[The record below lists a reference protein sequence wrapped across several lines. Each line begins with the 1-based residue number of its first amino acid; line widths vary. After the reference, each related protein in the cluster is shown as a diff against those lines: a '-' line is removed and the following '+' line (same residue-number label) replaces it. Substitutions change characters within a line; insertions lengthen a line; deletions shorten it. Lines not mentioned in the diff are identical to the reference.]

1 MSLKKI
7 ASDFKARYIDERRL
21 PAAAR
26 QQLRCDR
33 VGLPA
38 HDAGPLMVAEAGI
51 EWLKR
56 SQDMSAYRDGGSAR
70 DFSLLRGW
78 ASSYPETSGYIVP
91 TLIDFAARTNDQPLA
106 DRAQRMLDWLVSIQ
120 FPEGGFQGGKV
131 DAPERVPVTFN
142 TGQILLGLAAG
153 VHAFGEAYR
162 RPMILAATWLR
173 DSLDP
178 DGCWRKHSTPFAS
191 PGEKAY
197 ETHVSWGLFEAA
209 RVEPGLG
216 FGEAGLKQVR
226 WAMSK
231 QMDNGWFASN
241 SLSSPAEPHTHTIG
255 YVLRGVIEA
264 YRFAGEADLLAGAEL
279 TADALLKLIEPDGR
293 LPGKLD
299 RNWQPTVDWVCLTGN
314 VQIAACWLLLYG
326 LTGKAAYR
334 DAARRANQYVRR
346 TVCLT
351 GNPDVVGGVRGSFP
365 VDGEYGRFEYLNW
378 AAKFCIDSQLMEAS
392 VDSQLTGAPNGR

>member
-21 PAAAR
+21 PEAAR
-26 QQLRCDR
+26 QQLQRDR
-33 VGLPA
+33 AGLPE
-38 HDAGPLMVAEAGI
+38 HDAGPLAVAEAGI

-56 SQDMSAYRDGGSAR
+56 SQDKSACQDGGSAR

-131 DAPERVPVTFN
+131 DASERVPVTFN

-153 VHAFGEAYR
+153 VQRFGEAYR
-162 RPMILAATWLR
+162 RPMVLAGSWLR

-178 DGCWRKHSTPFAS
+178 DGCWRKHATPFAS

-209 RVEPGLG
+209 RIEPGLG
-216 FGEAGLKQVR
+216 FAEAGLKQVR
-226 WAMSK
+226 WAIGK

-264 YRFAGEADLLAGAEL
+264 YRFAGEADLLAAAAL
-279 TADALLKLIEPDGR
+279 TADALLEVIEDDGR

-299 RNWQPTVDWVCLTGN
+299 RNWRPTVDWVCLTGN
-314 VQIAACWLLLYG
+314 VQIAACWLLLFG
-326 LTGKAAYR
+326 ITGKAAYL
-334 DAARRANQYVRR
+334 DAARRANRYVRR
-346 TVCLT
+346 TVYLS

-365 VDGEYGRFEYLNW
+365 VDGDYGRFEYLNW
-378 AAKFCIDSQLMEAS
+378 AAKFC
-392 VDSQLTGAPNGR
+392 VDSQLLEASADVPPRGPGDER